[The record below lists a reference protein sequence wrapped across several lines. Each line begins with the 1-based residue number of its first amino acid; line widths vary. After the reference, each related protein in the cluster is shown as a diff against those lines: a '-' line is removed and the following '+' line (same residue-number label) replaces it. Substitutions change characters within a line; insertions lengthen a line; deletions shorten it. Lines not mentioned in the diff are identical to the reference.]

1 MSPMR
6 KSNYVVVAALTCT
19 LGLAA
24 VAGCGSE
31 TQEREDVN
39 ADVPQGAPPLMPVSH
54 EGRYELTGVNG
65 CWGCH
70 GTNSE
75 GEPLLRD
82 ATALPTDHYAE
93 GDAMSGAFNVG
104 HNQCIVCHAQA

>member
-1 MSPMR
+1 MR

-54 EGRYELTGVNG
+54 EGRYESLGAAG
-65 CWGCH
+65 CFGCH
-70 GTNSE
+70 GGSDEVEVFLAAAT
-75 GEPLLRD
+75 PLP
-82 ATALPTDHYAE
+82 ADHYVG
-93 GDAMSGAFNVG
+93 GDASTHEIDGPRAE
-104 HNQCIVCHAQA
+104 CITCHPVAQE